1 MGIGQLTV
9 CYRLMVALI
18 LGRSVW
24 MRGSDALLLRL

>member
-1 MGIGQLTV
+1 MGIGQLMV
-9 CYRLMVALI
+9 CHLLVVALI